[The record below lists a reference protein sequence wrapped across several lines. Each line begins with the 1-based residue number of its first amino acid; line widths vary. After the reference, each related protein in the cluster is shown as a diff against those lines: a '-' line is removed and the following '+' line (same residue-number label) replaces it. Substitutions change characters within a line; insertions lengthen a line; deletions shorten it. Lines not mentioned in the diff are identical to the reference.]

1 MRLDALREHLK
12 STSDAPGKT
21 KEKKDGAK
29 DGYEAVERLDADP
42 DFNLVILDLS
52 MPGMDG
58 RKVLDRIRGSKDTAA
73 LPVLVS
79 TAFGGEEVET
89 ELLEAG
95 ADDFLEK
102 TGDAK
107 RFLARVKAVLRR
119 AMM

>member
-1 MRLDALREHLK
+1 M
-12 STSDAPGKT
+12 
-21 KEKKDGAK
+21 AK
-29 DGYEAVERLDADP
+29 DGYEAVERLKADP
-42 DFNLVILDLS
+42 SFSLVILDLT

-58 RKVLDRIRGSKDTAA
+58 RKVLDQIRGSKDTAVI
-73 LPVLVS
+73 PVLIS
-79 TAFGGEEVET
+79 TSFGGDDVET

>member
-1 MRLDALREHLK
+1 MAASILEIEGFQV
-12 STSDAPGKT
+12 SM
-21 KEKKDGAK
+21 AK
-29 DGYEAVERLDADP
+29 DGYEAVERLKADP
-42 DFNLVILDLS
+42 DFSLVILDLT

-73 LPVLVS
+73 IPVLIS
-79 TAFGGEEVET
+79 TNFGGDDVET

-119 AMM
+119 AVM

>member
-1 MRLDALREHLK
+1 M
-12 STSDAPGKT
+12 
-21 KEKKDGAK
+21 
-29 DGYEAVERLDADP
+29 ERLSADP
-42 DFNLVILDLS
+42 DFNLVILDLT

-79 TAFGGEEVET
+79 TAFGGDEIET

-102 TGDAK
+102 TGDSK

-119 AMM
+119 AVM